1 MWHID
6 GIFPILTTSFLNFQL
21 FFMIC
26 DHSVCH
32 RKIVWLKSLQSTCRW
47 MKPCVLQ
54 LTMPCQG
61 SRSDADR
68 SVVTPPRWSGFDC
81 HLLMLFVS
89 LMWICE
95 MCLPVQTCMT
105 TLSLSLSL
113 SQYYH
118 IEWVVLW
125 TSSLSSDR
133 YCLLIPSILQD
144 SLTTVVLSVSSWVL
158 AYHTWLTAASV
169 TGFELSSLIT
179 FVLKDV
185 DPPISNPCNSLLT
198 VEHIVLISCVDYV
211 IVCHN
216 CIICYCTVSLGLR
229 RWLWY
234 DMIFYTPSNLKRSVP

>member
-1 MWHID
+1 MWSLHLPPKDCVIEIIVVD
-6 GIFPILTTSFLNFQL
+6 MSLDEAMCSAINDAVPRFPFRRRPQCNNTT
-21 FFMIC
+21 
-26 DHSVCH
+26 
-32 RKIVWLKSLQSTCRW
+32 
-47 MKPCVLQ
+47 
-54 LTMPCQG
+54 
-61 SRSDADR
+61 
-68 SVVTPPRWSGFDC
+68 
-81 HLLMLFVS
+81 
-89 LMWICE
+89 E
-95 MCLPVQTCMT
+95 MERVR
-105 TLSLSLSL
+105 LSLVNVICQFNVEMWDVLASSDMYDHSL

-118 IEWVVLW
+118 VQWVVLC

-144 SLTTVVLSVSSWVL
+144 SLTTVVLSVSSWVS

-211 IVCHN
+211 IICHN